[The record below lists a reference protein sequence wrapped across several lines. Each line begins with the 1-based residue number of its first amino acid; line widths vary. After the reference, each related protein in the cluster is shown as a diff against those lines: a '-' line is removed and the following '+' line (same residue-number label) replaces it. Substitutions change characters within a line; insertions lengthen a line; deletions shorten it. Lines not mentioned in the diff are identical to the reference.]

1 MFDLSRSEHQD
12 FLCCFQN
19 LHHFFKTSQAV
30 REASKTSIGQGFPG
44 AVLFNETYFCLHI
57 CTEIFVQVCTHV
69 FLLRTTLYSS
79 MYVVCMALT
88 KLEMNTAVT
97 SWK

>member
-12 FLCCFQN
+12 FLWCFQN

-44 AVLFNETYFCLHI
+44 AVLFNETYFCLHMHRDI
-57 CTEIFVQVCTHV
+57 
-69 FLLRTTLYSS
+69 RAS
-79 MYVVCMALT
+79 MYTCISTMYVQLYTAVCM
-88 KLEMNTAVT
+88 
-97 SWK
+97 

>member
-1 MFDLSRSEHQD
+1 MSFKKANSNSFFQLRKEMVKMTFCLIISRSEHQD

-44 AVLFNETYFCLHI
+44 AVLFNETYFCLHMHRDI
-57 CTEIFVQVCTHV
+57 
-69 FLLRTTLYSS
+69 RAS
-79 MYVVCMALT
+79 M
-88 KLEMNTAVT
+88 
-97 SWK
+97 